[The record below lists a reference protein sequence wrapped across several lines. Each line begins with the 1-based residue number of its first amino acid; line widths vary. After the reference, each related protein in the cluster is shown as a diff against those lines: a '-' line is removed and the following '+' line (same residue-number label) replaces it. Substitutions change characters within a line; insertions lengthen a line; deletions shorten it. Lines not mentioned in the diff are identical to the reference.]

1 MKKQMKLNEKNSAK
15 NIEKEHRQTFN
26 KFKRQVRRNNTN
38 SFSCNNY
45 CFIDFGGCGNKFNNR
60 TKWNIC

>member
-1 MKKQMKLNEKNSAK
+1 MKKQMKLNEK

-26 KFKRQVRRNNTN
+26 KFKRQVKRHNTN

-45 CFIDFGGCGNKFNNR
+45 CFIDFGGSSNKFNNR
-60 TKWNIC
+60 AEWNI